1 MKHSVAC
8 GSSERTSRTSAI
20 EATSKWVIPES
31 HRICSSSGEGFALT
45 AYIDLPG
52 NFCAKKRAAR
62 AAACGRLQI
71 TGSSGARART
81 TALASRW
88 LCNSRDPQTVCLQ
101 RLPCGFGSPHGAA
114 ERGRIYSGGDE
125 LQVKKCIPAR

>member
-20 EATSKWVIPES
+20 EATSKWVMPAS

-45 AYIDLPG
+45 AYIALPG
-52 NFCAKKRAAR
+52 KFSAKKRAAR

-71 TGSSGARART
+71 TGSSGERART
-81 TALASRW
+81 TALAS
-88 LCNSRDPQTVCLQ
+88 
-101 RLPCGFGSPHGAA
+101 G
-114 ERGRIYSGGDE
+114 
-125 LQVKKCIPAR
+125 